1 MTLEFLG
8 TYSIPQD
15 LLRLVGSVYLHL
27 FGFSPWFTLQGG
39 LPGKGTARVDT
50 SINFVTLPAYLSY
63 AKPLTGKLNQSPRYA
78 GWVGRTD
85 GRRGTVKARSMVQ
98 DVHQGVL
105 RGSRLLFSREE
116 VSNV

>member
-1 MTLEFLG
+1 VTLGFFG

-15 LLRLVGSVYLHL
+15 LLRLVGSVCLQL
-27 FGFSPWFTLQGG
+27 FGFSPWLTLQREAREKG
-39 LPGKGTARVDT
+39 LARVDT
-50 SINFVTLPAYLSY
+50 STNFATLPAYLSY
-63 AKPLTGKLNQSPRYA
+63 AKPLTGKLNQTLRYA
-78 GWVGRTD
+78 GRVSRTD

-105 RGSRLLFSREE
+105 RGSRFLFSREE